1 MAITT
6 SFGYTDSIGTTKN
19 IAIPDL
25 SYTTDFAIT
34 KEVADE
40 VVLTNRTS
48 PIDQP
53 ETIRFGYQNVANVYA
68 NTGIDPSYMS
78 VSRRGVSLVAQVN
91 DILRVSCDGGENA
104 CNLSIIDLPMTAHIV
119 VKVPLIQY
127 VTAELAM
134 GTVNRAISSLYDT
147 GKTSTSRLE
156 AMLRHALTPTGM

>member
-1 MAITT
+1 MAIVT
-6 SFGYTDSIGTTKN
+6 SFGYTDSASATKN

-25 SYTTDFAIT
+25 SYTTDFAVT
-34 KEVADE
+34 KDVADE

-78 VSRRGVSLVAQVN
+78 VTKRGVSLVAQVN
-91 DILRVSCDGGENA
+91 DILRVTCESAENSCNM
-104 CNLSIIDLPMTAHIV
+104 NVVDLPLTAHVV
-119 VKVPLIQY
+119 VKVPLNQY
-127 VTAELAM
+127 VTAETAM
-134 GTVNRAISSLYDT
+134 AVVNRAISSLYDT